1 MARWSPLFL
10 QGSKPGSQR
19 LRRRTID
26 QQVELGLPLS
36 EFLVQWHS
44 LRPMHVVSC
53 RQVAVKR
60 ACDQLGMSCSLRG
73 NDDSI
78 VLIETHLLPFG

>member
-10 QGSKPGSQR
+10 QGSKPGSQQ
-19 LRRRTID
+19 LQRRTMD
-26 QQVELGLPLS
+26 QEDELGLPLS
-36 EFLVQWHS
+36 GILVQWHS

-60 ACDQLGMSCSLRG
+60 ACDQLGMSCSLRR
-73 NDDSI
+73 NVDSI